1 MNSTYLQLTIHYS
14 PSLPKALQPQS
25 FSFFAKIL
33 ILIPLPRLTK
43 KYMQQLSSILSR
55 FSEPETL
62 KMAKLGRE
70 LRAKGIDVID
80 LSLGEPDFDTPQH
93 IKDAAKKAIDDN
105 WSHYTPVPGFLDLR
119 EAICTKFKRDNNLD
133 YKPENIVASTGAKQ
147 SLANVI
153 LALVDEGE
161 EVIIPT
167 PYWVTYSE
175 LVKIAKGKVVQVD
188 TTMENE
194 FKISPAQLE
203 AAITDKTKLFLFSSP
218 CNPSGSVY
226 SKEELE
232 ALAVVFRKHPQVFI
246 ISDEIYEYINFIGK
260 HESIAQFA
268 DLKERIIIVNGLSKG
283 FAMTGWRLGY
293 IAASVEVA
301 KACEKL
307 QGQFTSGT
315 NSIAQKAAVT
325 ALTTDLK
332 PSFEMVDEFTKR
344 KKITMDLVKDI
355 PGIKCFEPQGAFYIF
370 PDVSSYYGKSDG
382 QTIVSNSAD
391 FSMYLLNNAHVSSVM
406 GDAFG
411 DPKCV
416 RFSFANSAENIQ
428 RAWARIKESLAKL
441 K

>member
-1 MNSTYLQLTIHYS
+1 M
-14 PSLPKALQPQS
+14 
-25 FSFFAKIL
+25 
-33 ILIPLPRLTK
+33 
-43 KYMQQLSSILSR
+43 QLSSILNR

-70 LRAKGIDVID
+70 LRAKGVDVID

-105 WSHYTPVPGFLDLR
+105 WSHYTPVSGFIDLR
-119 EAICTKFKRDNNLD
+119 EAICTKLKRDNQLD

-147 SLANVI
+147 SLANTV

-175 LVKIAKGKVVQVD
+175 LVKIAKGKVVELH
-188 TTMENE
+188 TSLEAN
-194 FKISPAQLE
+194 FKITAAQLE
-203 AAITDKTKLFLFSSP
+203 AAITPRTKVFLFSSP
-218 CNPSGSVY
+218 CNPSGAVY
-226 SKEELE
+226 SKSELE
-232 ALAVVFRKHPQVFI
+232 ALAVVFRKHPGIFI
-246 ISDEIYEYINFIGK
+246 ISDEIYEYINFVGK
-260 HESIAQFA
+260 HESIAQFP
-268 DLKERIIIVNGLSKG
+268 DLKERIVIVNGLSKG

-315 NSIAQKAAVT
+315 SSITQKAGVI

-332 PSFEMVDEFTKR
+332 PSFEMVEEFTR
-344 KKITMDLVKDI
+344 RRRRTLELVQEI
-355 PGIKCFEPQGAFYIF
+355 PCIKCFKPEGAFYIF
-370 PDVSSYYGKSDG
+370 PDVSAYFGKTDG
-382 QTIVSNSAD
+382 TNIIRGASD
-391 FSMYLLNNAHVSSVM
+391 FSMYLLNTAHVSSVM

-411 DPKCV
+411 EPNCV
-416 RFSFANSAENIQ
+416 RFSFANSMQNIEK
-428 RAWARIKESLAKL
+428 AWGRIKEALAKL